1 MADRYEDRLKFKNSL
16 SSYRSVFEKRGV
28 KSINQYA
35 TGRLSYPTPEQIAK
49 LKVTKHI
56 WKTGDHYYKLASEFY
71 GDSSY
76 WWAIAFFNLKPTEA
90 DLEYGD
96 VIFIPYPL
104 ERLLDYYNV
113 R

>member
-1 MADRYEDRLKFKNSL
+1 MANRYRDRIIFKNKL

-28 KSINQYA
+28 RAIDQYA
-35 TGRLSYPTPEQIAK
+35 TGRLTYPTSEQIAK
-49 LKVTKHI
+49 LTITKHV
-56 WKTGDHYYKLASEFY
+56 WKTGDHYYKLAHKFY

-90 DLEYGD
+90 DLQYGD